1 MRLLRKHILWLVLA
15 TLAGLAG
22 AFLIHHSVA
31 ASYVS
36 TAEVDVEPNLPAL
49 VIPYA
54 PNMVTE
60 QDVAT
65 SGVVLDN
72 AASALGTTSTALAK
86 DLTAVVSGTAATGG
100 TANVLSISC
109 SMPTAVSAQRC
120 AAAAANA
127 YMAYRNDVD
136 EPAKTRTHDPM
147 VVTLVTPATLP
158 TTSAGVSQ
166 KVLLPIGAILGLLLG
181 IGAIFVRDH
190 SDHRVRDAADL
201 EGVLVAPVL
210 AVIPRAQHP
219 GNVFIKQPLSAT
231 AESYRYLR
239 EHLNSLIASVPDGAA
254 VLLVTGAKADDG
266 CTSVAANLAAALAE
280 SGARVL
286 LVDADLS
293 HVSLGTVF
301 DAGRRPGWSD
311 LLARRASVDEVAIP
325 VAGVAGLK
333 LVTAGDVTIKPAE
346 VHRDARLAQAFTDMR
361 AQADVIVVDSAPILE
376 ASHTIALAR
385 SSDIVIIVADVRRT
399 IREDVSAAVQQI
411 RTTGAG
417 VIIGALNGVTAP
429 VNGRARPTP
438 APDGS
443 VSSASEVPAIL
454 ASAVPVRGPN
464 GHRQESFGVAH
475 VPASGPGDTE
485 TESDE
490 DASSLKAGRPDY

>member
-1 MRLLRKHILWLVLA
+1 MRLLRKHIIWLVLA
-15 TLAGLAG
+15 TVAGMAG

-31 ASYVS
+31 PRYVS
-36 TAEVDVEPNLPAL
+36 TAAVDVEPNLPAL
-49 VIPYA
+49 VIPYT

-72 AASALGTTSTALAK
+72 AASALGITSAALQK
-86 DLTAVVSGTAATGG
+86 DLTAGVSGTNATGG

-120 AAAAANA
+120 AAAAAAA
-127 YMAYRNDVD
+127 YIAYRNDVNA
-136 EPAKTRTHDPM
+136 PAKTQAHDPM
-147 VVTLVTPATLP
+147 IVTLVTPATLP
-158 TTSAGVSQ
+158 TTSAGVSL

-181 IGAIFVRDH
+181 IGAIFLRDH
-190 SDHRVRDAADL
+190 ADHRVRDAADL
-201 EGVLVAPVL
+201 EGLLEAPVL
-210 AVIPRAQHP
+210 AVIPRAQHS

-239 EHLNSLIASVPDGAA
+239 ENLNSMIASFPGGGA

-293 HVSLGTVF
+293 HLSLGTVF

-333 LVTAGDVTIKPAE
+333 LVTAGDVTIKPVE
-346 VHRDARLAQAFTDMR
+346 LHRDARLAQAFADMR
-361 AQADVIVVDSAPILE
+361 AQADVIVLDSAPVLE
-376 ASHTIALAR
+376 ASHTIALVR
-385 SSDIVIIVADVRRT
+385 GSDIVIIVADVRRT

-411 RTTGAG
+411 RATGPQ
-417 VIIGALNGVTAP
+417 VIIGALNGVTSP
-429 VNGRARPTP
+429 VTGRARPASVP
-438 APDGS
+438 GGS
-443 VSSASEVPAIL
+443 VSSAAEVPAIL
-454 ASAVPVRGPN
+454 ASAVPPRGPN

-475 VPASGPGDTE
+475 VPAPGPGDAE
-485 TESDE
+485 T
-490 DASSLKAGRPDY
+490 DAGEGSSS

>member
-1 MRLLRKHILWLVLA
+1 MRLLRKHVIWLVLA
-15 TLAGLAG
+15 VVAGMAG

-31 ASYVS
+31 ARYVS

-49 VIPYA
+49 VIPYT

-72 AASALGTTSTALAK
+72 AASALGITSTALQK
-86 DLTAVVSGTAATGG
+86 DLTAVVSGTNATGG

-120 AAAAANA
+120 AAAAANV
-127 YMAYRNDVD
+127 YMAYRNDVNA
-136 EPAKTRTHDPM
+136 PAKTRTHDPM
-147 VVTLVTPATLP
+147 IVTLVTPATLP
-158 TTSAGVSQ
+158 TTSAGVSL

-190 SDHRVRDAADL
+190 ADHRVRDAADL
-201 EGVLVAPVL
+201 ERLLEAPVL
-210 AVIPRAQHP
+210 AVIPRAQHS

-239 EHLNSLIASVPDGAA
+239 ENLNSLIASVPGGGA
-254 VLLVTGAKADDG
+254 VLLITGAKADDG

-293 HVSLGTVF
+293 HLSLGTVF

-333 LVTAGDVTIKPAE
+333 LVTAGDVTIKPVE
-346 VHRDARLAQAFTDMR
+346 LHRDARLAQAFADMR
-361 AQADVIVVDSAPILE
+361 AQADVIVVDSAPVLE

-385 SSDIVIIVADVRRT
+385 GSDIVIIVADVRRT
-399 IREDVSAAVQQI
+399 IREDVSAAVQQV
-411 RTTGAG
+411 RATGPQ
-417 VIIGALNGVTAP
+417 VIIGALNGVTSP
-429 VNGRARPTP
+429 VTGRARATP
-438 APDGS
+438 VPGGS
-443 VSSASEVPAIL
+443 VSPAAEVPAIL
-454 ASAVPVRGPN
+454 ASAVPPRGPN

-475 VPASGPGDTE
+475 VPAPGPGDAE
-485 TESDE
+485 TEGGE
-490 DASSLKAGRPDY
+490 GSSS

>member
-1 MRLLRKHILWLVLA
+1 MRLLRKHIIWLVLA
-15 TLAGLAG
+15 TVAGMAG

-31 ASYVS
+31 PRYVS
-36 TAEVDVEPNLPAL
+36 TAAVDVEPNLPAL
-49 VIPYA
+49 VIPYT

-72 AASALGTTSTALAK
+72 AASALGITSTALQK
-86 DLTAVVSGTAATGG
+86 DLTAGVSGTNATGG

-120 AAAAANA
+120 AAAAADA
-127 YMAYRNDVD
+127 YIAYRNDVNA
-136 EPAKTRTHDPM
+136 PAKTQAHDPM
-147 VVTLVTPATLP
+147 IVTLVTPATLP
-158 TTSAGVSQ
+158 TTSAGVSL

-181 IGAIFVRDH
+181 IGAIFLRDH
-190 SDHRVRDAADL
+190 ADHRVRDAADL
-201 EGVLVAPVL
+201 EGLLEAPVL
-210 AVIPRAQHP
+210 AVIPRAQHS

-239 EHLNSLIASVPDGAA
+239 ENLNSMIASLSGGGA

-293 HVSLGTVF
+293 HLSLGTVF

-333 LVTAGDVTIKPAE
+333 LVTAGDVTIKPVE
-346 VHRDARLAQAFTDMR
+346 LHRDARLAQAFADMR
-361 AQADVIVVDSAPILE
+361 AQADVIVLDSAPVLE
-376 ASHTIALAR
+376 ASHTIALVR
-385 SSDIVIIVADVRRT
+385 GSDIVIIVADVRRT

-411 RTTGAG
+411 RATGPQ
-417 VIIGALNGVTAP
+417 VIIGALNGVTSP
-429 VNGRARPTP
+429 VTGRARP
-438 APDGS
+438 APMPGGS
-443 VSSASEVPAIL
+443 VSSAAEVPAIL
-454 ASAVPVRGPN
+454 ASAVPPRGPN

-475 VPASGPGDTE
+475 VPAPGPGGAETDTGE
-485 TESDE
+485 G
-490 DASSLKAGRPDY
+490 SSS

>member
-1 MRLLRKHILWLVLA
+1 MRLLRKHIIWLVLA
-15 TLAGLAG
+15 TVAGMAG

-31 ASYVS
+31 PRYVS
-36 TAEVDVEPNLPAL
+36 TAAVDVEPNLPAL
-49 VIPYA
+49 VIPYT

-72 AASALGTTSTALAK
+72 AASALGITSTALQK
-86 DLTAVVSGTAATGG
+86 DLTAGVSGTNATGG

-120 AAAAANA
+120 AAAAADA
-127 YMAYRNDVD
+127 YIAYRNDVNA
-136 EPAKTRTHDPM
+136 PAKTQAHDPM
-147 VVTLVTPATLP
+147 IVTLVTPATLP
-158 TTSAGVSQ
+158 TTSAGVSL

-181 IGAIFVRDH
+181 IGAIFLRDH
-190 SDHRVRDAADL
+190 ADHRVRDAADL
-201 EGVLVAPVL
+201 EGLLEAPVL
-210 AVIPRAQHP
+210 AVIPRAQHS

-239 EHLNSLIASVPDGAA
+239 ENLNSMIASLSGGGA

-293 HVSLGTVF
+293 HLSLGTVF

-333 LVTAGDVTIKPAE
+333 LVTAGDVTIKPVE
-346 VHRDARLAQAFTDMR
+346 LHRDARLAQAFADMR
-361 AQADVIVVDSAPILE
+361 AQADVIVLDSAPVLE
-376 ASHTIALAR
+376 ASHTIALVR
-385 SSDIVIIVADVRRT
+385 GSDIVIIVADVRRT

-411 RTTGAG
+411 RATGPQ
-417 VIIGALNGVTAP
+417 VIIGALNGVTSP
-429 VNGRARPTP
+429 VTGRARP
-438 APDGS
+438 APMPGGS
-443 VSSASEVPAIL
+443 VSSAAEVPAIL
-454 ASAVPVRGPN
+454 ASAVPPRGPN

-475 VPASGPGDTE
+475 VPAPGPGDAE
-485 TESDE
+485 T
-490 DASSLKAGRPDY
+490 DAGEGSSS

>member
-1 MRLLRKHILWLVLA
+1 MRLLRKHIIWLVLA
-15 TLAGLAG
+15 TVAGMAG

-31 ASYVS
+31 PRYVS
-36 TAEVDVEPNLPAL
+36 TAAVDVEPNLPAL
-49 VIPYA
+49 VIPYT

-72 AASALGTTSTALAK
+72 AASALGITSTALQK
-86 DLTAVVSGTAATGG
+86 DLTAGVSGTNATGG

-120 AAAAANA
+120 AAAAADA
-127 YMAYRNDVD
+127 YIAYRNDVNA
-136 EPAKTRTHDPM
+136 PAKTQAHDPM
-147 VVTLVTPATLP
+147 IVTLVTPATLP
-158 TTSAGVSQ
+158 TTSAGVSL

-181 IGAIFVRDH
+181 IGAIFLRDH
-190 SDHRVRDAADL
+190 ADHRVRDAADL
-201 EGVLVAPVL
+201 EGLLEAPVL
-210 AVIPRAQHP
+210 AVIPRAQHS

-239 EHLNSLIASVPDGAA
+239 ENLNSMIASLSGGGA

-293 HVSLGTVF
+293 HLSLGTVF

-333 LVTAGDVTIKPAE
+333 LVTAGDVTIKPVE
-346 VHRDARLAQAFTDMR
+346 LHRDARLAQAFADMR
-361 AQADVIVVDSAPILE
+361 AQADVIVLDSAPVLE
-376 ASHTIALAR
+376 ASHTIALVR
-385 SSDIVIIVADVRRT
+385 GSDIVIIVADVRRT

-411 RTTGAG
+411 RATGPQ
-417 VIIGALNGVTAP
+417 VIIGALNGVTSP
-429 VNGRARPTP
+429 VTGRARP
-438 APDGS
+438 APVPGGS
-443 VSSASEVPAIL
+443 VSSAAEVPAIL
-454 ASAVPVRGPN
+454 ASAVPPRGPN

-475 VPASGPGDTE
+475 VPAPGPGDAE
-485 TESDE
+485 T
-490 DASSLKAGRPDY
+490 DAGEGSSS

>member
-1 MRLLRKHILWLVLA
+1 MRLLRKHIIWLVLA
-15 TLAGLAG
+15 TVAGMAG

-31 ASYVS
+31 PRYVS
-36 TAEVDVEPNLPAL
+36 TAAVDVEPNLPAL
-49 VIPYA
+49 VIPYT

-72 AASALGTTSTALAK
+72 AASALGITSTALQK
-86 DLTAVVSGTAATGG
+86 DLTAGVSGTNATGG

-120 AAAAANA
+120 AAAAADA
-127 YMAYRNDVD
+127 YIAYRNDVNA
-136 EPAKTRTHDPM
+136 PAKTQAHDPM
-147 VVTLVTPATLP
+147 IVTLVTPATLP
-158 TTSAGVSQ
+158 TTSAGVSL

-181 IGAIFVRDH
+181 IGAIFLRDH
-190 SDHRVRDAADL
+190 ADHRVRDAADL
-201 EGVLVAPVL
+201 EGLLEAPVL
-210 AVIPRAQHP
+210 AVIPRAQHS

-239 EHLNSLIASVPDGAA
+239 ENLNSMIASLSGGGA

-293 HVSLGTVF
+293 HLSLGTVF

-333 LVTAGDVTIKPAE
+333 LVTAGDVTIKPVE
-346 VHRDARLAQAFTDMR
+346 LHRDARLAQAFADMR
-361 AQADVIVVDSAPILE
+361 AQADVIVLDSAPVLE
-376 ASHTIALAR
+376 ASHTIALVR
-385 SSDIVIIVADVRRT
+385 GSDIVIIVADVRRT

-411 RTTGAG
+411 RATGPQ
-417 VIIGALNGVTAP
+417 VIIGALNGVTSP
-429 VNGRARPTP
+429 VTGRARP
-438 APDGS
+438 APMPGGS
-443 VSSASEVPAIL
+443 VSSAAEVPAIL
-454 ASAVPVRGPN
+454 ASAVPPRGPN

-475 VPASGPGDTE
+475 VPAPGPGDAE
-485 TESDE
+485 TDTGEG
-490 DASSLKAGRPDY
+490 SSS

>member
-15 TLAGLAG
+15 TVAGMAG

-49 VIPYA
+49 VIPYT

-72 AASALGTTSTALAK
+72 AASALGTTSTALQK
-86 DLTAVVSGTAATGG
+86 DLTAVVSGTNATGG

-109 SMPTAVSAQRC
+109 SMPTAAGAQRC

-127 YMAYRNDVD
+127 YLDYRNDVNAS
-136 EPAKTRTHDPM
+136 AKTRAHDPM
-147 VVTLVTPATLP
+147 VVSLVTPANLP
-158 TTSAGVSQ
+158 TTSAGVSE
-166 KVLLPIGAILGLLLG
+166 KILLPIGAILGLLLG
-181 IGAIFVRDH
+181 IGAIFLRDH

-201 EGVLVAPVL
+201 EGFLDARVL
-210 AVIPRAQHP
+210 AVIPRAQHS
-219 GNVFIKQPLSAT
+219 GNVFIRQPRSAT

-239 EHLNSLIASVPDGAA
+239 EHLSPLIASVPGDAA
-254 VLLVTGAKADDG
+254 VLVVTGAKADDG
-266 CTSVAANLAAALAE
+266 STSVAANLAAALAE
-280 SGARVL
+280 SGARVV

-293 HVSLGTVF
+293 QLSLGTVF

-325 VAGVAGLK
+325 VAGVAGLR

-346 VHRDARLAQAFTDMR
+346 LHRDARLAQAFTDMR
-361 AQADVIVVDSAPILE
+361 AQADVIVVDSAPVLE

-385 SSDIVIIVADVRRT
+385 ASDVVIVVADVRRT

-411 RTTGAG
+411 RATGPQ
-417 VIIGALNGVTAP
+417 VIIGALNGVTSP
-429 VNGRARPTP
+429 VSGRAHP
-438 APDGS
+438 APAADGS
-443 VSSASEVPAIL
+443 VSAAAEVPAIL
-454 ASAVPVRGPN
+454 ASAVPARGPN
-464 GHRQESFGVAH
+464 GHHQESFGVAH
-475 VPASGPGDTE
+475 AAAAGPGDTE
-485 TESDE
+485 TGPDE
-490 DASSLKAGRPDY
+490 GAGS

>member
-15 TLAGLAG
+15 TVAGMAG
-22 AFLIHHSVA
+22 AFLIQQSVA
-31 ASYVS
+31 ARYIS

-49 VIPYA
+49 VIPYT

-65 SGVVLDN
+65 SGIVLDN
-72 AASALGTTSTALAK
+72 AARALGTTSTALQK
-86 DLTAVVSGTAATGG
+86 DLTAVVSGTNATGG

-109 SMPTAVSAQRC
+109 SMPTAAGAQRC
-120 AAAAANA
+120 AAAAASA
-127 YMAYRNDVD
+127 YMAYRNDVNAS
-136 EPAKTRTHDPM
+136 AKTRAHDPM
-147 VVTLVTPATLP
+147 IVTLVTPATLP
-158 TTSAGVSQ
+158 TTSSGVSE
-166 KVLLPIGAILGLLLG
+166 KILLPIGAILGLLLG
-181 IGAIFVRDH
+181 IGAIFLRDH

-201 EGVLVAPVL
+201 EGFLEAPVA

-219 GNVFIKQPLSAT
+219 GNVFIRQPLSAP

-239 EHLNSLIASVPDGAA
+239 EHLSPLIASVPGDGAA

-266 CTSVAANLAAALAE
+266 ATSVAGNLAAALAE

-293 HVSLGTVF
+293 HLSLGTAF

-346 VHRDARLAQAFTDMR
+346 LHRDARLAQAFTDMR
-361 AQADVIVVDSAPILE
+361 AQADIIVVDSAPVLD
-376 ASHTIALAR
+376 AAHTIALAR
-385 SSDIVIIVADVRRT
+385 ASDIVIVVADVRRT

-411 RTTGAG
+411 RATGPR
-417 VIIGALNGVTAP
+417 VIIGALTGVTSP
-429 VNGRARPTP
+429 VSGRARPAH
-438 APDGS
+438 APEGS
-443 VSSASEVPAIL
+443 VSPAAKVPAIL
-454 ASAVPVRGPN
+454 ASAVPPRGPN
-464 GHRQESFGVAH
+464 GHRQEPFGVAH
-475 VPASGPGDTE
+475 VPAPGPGETE
-485 TESDE
+485 TDPDE
-490 DASSLKAGRPDY
+490 GSS